1 MTTRDTISN
10 NLRQYEDYIAPHGV
24 PNGGGY
30 SITCFTLGAL
40 YQLFERGRCWWTS
53 SNADLPLIRY
63 TGAKFTLYRSESS
76 DYIVTTHNCYPMQPT
91 IETYNSIQPTIMQLN
106 RKHKIVKCKRH
117 NKLTRPYKILRSRP
131 PSQFINK
138 WYFQKDIV
146 DEPLLMLF
154 CTSCSLD
161 RWYLGST
168 SISTSTGFTG
178 LNPDIFH
185 YHNWQQQTTQGYH
198 PKDGLYMF
206 SVQQSTVIPKK
217 IQDINIVNI
226 IYLGATGTLSQG
238 TTIGD
243 YEKAHRQSSFTQ
255 TLSNY
260 FSQHGYWGNIFTPF
274 YLSKNTS
281 TLIYSFKHPRDW
293 YTKYTSNTDKLKPED
308 FNFFTSPLLVNYRYN
323 PFPDDGI
330 QNQIYLKSIKDLS
343 PSWDAPPD
351 KHLNNNNLPLWLGLW
366 GLLDF
371 HKNTPDTQDIDTNY
385 IIVLKTKHITPQ
397 TSVIIPI
404 DQDFLE
410 GQSPYR
416 KPPPIPADQNHWYPK
431 TYWQHRTL
439 NDICQTGPGV
449 LKLPSN
455 VSAEAHVRFKLYFKL
470 GGCAQPLKQI
480 KDPELQPTFPTPNNM
495 LRSTSLQSP
504 ETPIQHY
511 LYNFDWRRH
520 FLTQAATERI
530 TKYISP
536 KKTFPTSTG
545 LNLFNFQR
553 PPQESPE
560 TSDEETTE
568 KEKQALQ
575 QLIIKHHRK
584 QQRFRQQILQLLT
597 SQNIE

>member
-1 MTTRDTISN
+1 M
-10 NLRQYEDYIAPHGV
+10 
-24 PNGGGY
+24 
-30 SITCFTLGAL
+30 
-40 YQLFERGRCWWTS
+40 
-53 SNADLPLIRY
+53 
-63 TGAKFTLYRSESS
+63 
-76 DYIVTTHNCYPMQPT
+76 
-91 IETYNSIQPTIMQLN
+91 
-106 RKHKIVKCKRH
+106 
-117 NKLTRPYKILRSRP
+117 
-131 PSQFINK
+131 
-138 WYFQKDIV
+138 
-146 DEPLLMLF
+146 
-154 CTSCSLD
+154 
-161 RWYLGST
+161 
-168 SISTSTGFTG
+168 
-178 LNPDIFH
+178 
-185 YHNWQQQTTQGYH
+185 
-198 PKDGLYMF
+198 
-206 SVQQSTVIPKK
+206 
-217 IQDINIVNI
+217 
-226 IYLGATGTLSQG
+226 ATGET
-238 TTIGD
+238 
-243 YEKAHRQSSFTQ
+243 
-255 TLSNY
+255 
-260 FSQHGYWGNIFTPF
+260 IFTPF

-281 TLIYSFKHPRDW
+281 TLIYSFRHPRDW

-343 PSWDAPPD
+343 PSWDPPPD

-520 FLTQAATERI
+520 FLTQAATARI
-530 TKYISP
+530 KEIETHDECLF
-536 KKTFPTSTG
+536 TDGAETSTD
-545 LNLFNFQR
+545 FKIQAT
-553 PPQESPE
+553 PQ
-560 TSDEETTE
+560 TEETPQTQ
-568 KEKQALQ
+568 KETLLLQLQ
-575 QLIIKHHRK
+575 QLERFNNEL
-584 QQRFRQQILQLLT
+584 QQRLLKLQQLT
-597 SQNIE
+597 EQ